1 MRELPS
7 WLRIFELPMPATLGA
22 VNTYLVKGPRGLGL
36 IDTGMDDVNSVRE
49 LFGLLKEEGME
60 PGSIEQVICTHHHPD
75 HCGIG
80 KTLQGF
86 GARVLMSEPDAGSL
100 ALFLSNP
107 EIDRQRATFFGR
119 HDVPDEFCD
128 RMTPM
133 FPFFRKLQESFVP
146 DGFLGDGQIVDI
158 GGVELEVMLT
168 PGHTRGHIC
177 LIQRDA
183 GLIFTGDHIIS
194 GDATHVSM
202 REEVHGTDPLG
213 KFVRSLEGVRDL
225 GPMVG
230 LGGHGEP
237 MPDIPRRADQ
247 LVRHHRARID
257 RVAKTLSDEPRKA
270 FDLSEEALGSRKK
283 VFARWLSMS
292 QTLSYL
298 EHLVARDEAVEVTM
312 DKGVGYRRI

>member
-1 MRELPS
+1 MRELAS
-7 WLRIFELPMPATLGA
+7 WLRVFELPMPATLGA
-22 VNTYLVKGPRGLGL
+22 VNVYLVKGPRGLGL
-36 IDTGMDDVNSVRE
+36 IDTGMDDVNSVKE
-49 LFGLLKEEGME
+49 LFGLLKEEGVD

-80 KTLQGF
+80 KTLQEF

-100 ALFLSNP
+100 ALFLSKP
-107 EIDRQRATFFGR
+107 EMDRQRATFFGR

-128 RMTPM
+128 RVTAM
-133 FPFFRKLQESFVP
+133 FPFFRKLQESFEP
-146 DGFLGDGQIVDI
+146 DGLLSDAQIVDM
-158 GGVELEVMLT
+158 GGIELEVVLT

-183 GLIFTGDHIIS
+183 GLIFTGDHIIP

-213 KFVRSLEGVRDL
+213 KFVRSLERVRDL

-237 MPDIPRRADQ
+237 MPDISLRADQ
-247 LVRHHRARID
+247 LVRHHRARIE
-257 RVAKTLSDEPRKA
+257 RVARTLGDEPRIA
-270 FDLSEEALGSRKK
+270 FDLSEEALGARNK
-283 VFARWLSMS
+283 VFARWLAMS
-292 QTLSYL
+292 QTLAYL
-298 EHLVARDEAVEVTM
+298 EHLVTRGEAVEVTM
-312 DKGVGYRRI
+312 DKGVGYRRS

>member
-1 MRELPS
+1 
-7 WLRIFELPMPATLGA
+7 MPATLGA
-22 VNTYLVKGPRGLGL
+22 VNVYLIKGPRGVGL
-36 IDTGMDDVNSVRE
+36 IDTGMDDVNSVKE
-49 LFGLLKEEGME
+49 LLGLLKKEGVD
-60 PGSIEQVICTHHHPD
+60 PGSIDQVICTHHHPD

-100 ALFLSNP
+100 ALFLSKP
-107 EIDRQRATFFGR
+107 EMDRQRATFFGR

-128 RMTPM
+128 RVEAM

-146 DGFLGDGQIVDI
+146 DGFLSDAQIVDM
-158 GGVELEVMLT
+158 GGIELEVMLT

-183 GLIFTGDHIIS
+183 GLIFTGDHIIP

-213 KFVRSLEGVRDL
+213 KFVRSLERVRDL

-230 LGGHGEP
+230 LGGHGEH
-237 MPDIPRRADQ
+237 MPDTSLRADQ
-247 LVRHHRARID
+247 LVRHHRARIE
-257 RVAKTLSDEPRKA
+257 RVARTLDDEPRKV
-270 FDLSEEALGSRKK
+270 FDLSEKALGARKK
-283 VFARWLSMS
+283 VFGRWLAMS
-292 QTLSYL
+292 QTLAYL
-298 EHLVARDEAVEVTM
+298 EHLVTRGEAVEVTM
-312 DKGVGYRRI
+312 DRGVGYRRS

>member
-7 WLRIFELPMPATLGA
+7 WLRVFELPMPATLGA

-86 GARVLMSEPDAGSL
+86 GARVLMSKPDAGSL
-100 ALFLSNP
+100 ELFLSNP

-119 HDVPDEFCD
+119 HDVPEEFCD
-128 RMTPM
+128 RVTAM

-146 DGFLGDGQIVDI
+146 DGFLGDGQIVDM
-158 GGVELEVMLT
+158 GGIELEVMLT

-237 MPDIPRRADQ
+237 MPDITSRADQ
-247 LVRHHRARID
+247 LVRHHRARIE

-283 VFARWLSMS
+283 VFARWLAMS
-292 QTLSYL
+292 QTLAYL
-298 EHLVARDEAVEVTM
+298 EHLVTRDEAVEVTM
-312 DKGVGYRRI
+312 DKGVGYRRS